1 MVEVKIGDVCPCFQ
15 EEVMAKFILSSF
27 ADEASP
33 MLDEQFEASK
43 AHGFTHIEVRGVDE
57 KNMADYSVDQA
68 KEIAR
73 RFEAAGIQVSALGSP
88 FGKIDITA
96 DFEPH
101 AEYMKKGLE
110 IANILGTKRVR
121 LFSFFMP
128 KGEDP
133 AVYREEVFARMDK
146 MADLCKQAG
155 LLCCHENE
163 KDIYGDT
170 IDRTLDL
177 LKTFEGRIVGVFDP
191 ANFIQC
197 GQDTWQAWQTLAPYI
212 DYIHIKDCKADGTIM
227 PAGRG
232 IGHIPDIIRAY
243 GQKDGD
249 RFITLEPHLM
259 EFTGLQGLEKDDVS
273 NMHHEFTFENNR
285 QSFDYAADSLKEI
298 IASVLSE

>member
-1 MVEVKIGDVCPCFQ
+1 
-15 EEVMAKFILSSF
+15 MAEFILSSF

-33 MLDEQFEASK
+33 MLDQQFEATK

-57 KNMADYSVDQA
+57 KNIADYSVEEA
-68 KEIAR
+68 KEVAR

-88 FGKIDITA
+88 FGKIDVTD
-96 DFEPH
+96 DFAPH

-128 KGEDP
+128 KDQNP
-133 AVYREEVFARMDK
+133 DDYREEVFARMDK

-163 KDIYGDT
+163 KGIYGDT
-170 IDRTLDL
+170 IARTLEI
-177 LKTFEGRIVGVFDP
+177 LKYFEGRIVGVFDP

-197 GQDTWQAWQTLAPYI
+197 QQDTLEAWKALESYI

-227 PAGRG
+227 PAGKG
-232 IGHIPDIIRAY
+232 IGHIPEIIRAY
-243 GQKDGD
+243 KQKEGQ
-249 RFITLEPHLM
+249 RIITLEPHLM
-259 EFTGLQGLEKDDVS
+259 EFSGLQGLEKDDVS
-273 NMHHEFTFENNR
+273 QMQHEYSFRDNR
-285 QSFDYAADSLKEI
+285 ESFDFAAVTLKDI
-298 IASVLSE
+298 IQSVVCE

>member
-1 MVEVKIGDVCPCFQ
+1 
-15 EEVMAKFILSSF
+15 MANFILSSF

-33 MLDEQFEASK
+33 MLDEQFAASK
-43 AHGFTHIEVRGVDE
+43 AHGFRYIEVRGVDE
-57 KNMADYSVDQA
+57 KNMADYTVEEA
-68 KEIAR
+68 KEVAR
-73 RFEAAGIQVSALGSP
+73 RFEAAGIGVSALGSP
-88 FGKIDITA
+88 FGKIDITD
-96 DFEPH
+96 DFAPH

-133 AVYREEVFARMDK
+133 NNYREEVFERMDK
-146 MADLCKQAG
+146 MADLCKEAG

-170 IDRTLDL
+170 IARTLDI
-177 LKTFEGRIVGVFDP
+177 LKTFEGRVVGVFDP
-191 ANFIQC
+191 ANFVQC
-197 GQDTWQAWQTLAPYI
+197 GQDTWEAWKVLEPYI
-212 DYIHIKDCKADGTIM
+212 DYIHIKDCKEDGTIM
-227 PAGRG
+227 PAGKG
-232 IGHIPDIIRAY
+232 IGHIPEIIRAY
-243 GQKDGD
+243 KQKEGN

-273 NMHHEFTFENNR
+273 KMQHEYTFENNR
-285 QSFDYAADSLKEI
+285 QSFDYAATSLKEI

>member
-1 MVEVKIGDVCPCFQ
+1 
-15 EEVMAKFILSSF
+15 MAKFILSSF

-33 MLDEQFEASK
+33 MLNEQFEATK
-43 AHGFTHIEVRGVDE
+43 AHGFTHIEVRGVDD
-57 KNMADYSVDQA
+57 KNMADYSVDEA
-68 KEIAR
+68 KEVAR

-88 FGKIDITA
+88 FGKIDITD
-96 DFEPH
+96 DFAPH

-128 KGEDP
+128 KGENPDD
-133 AVYREEVFARMDK
+133 YREEVFARMDK
-146 MADLCKQAG
+146 MADLCKEAG

-170 IDRTLDL
+170 IARTLDL

-197 GQDTWQAWQTLAPYI
+197 HQDTLEAWKALEPYI
-212 DYIHIKDCKADGTIM
+212 DYIHIKDCKEDGTIM
-227 PAGRG
+227 PAGKG
-232 IGHIPDIIRAY
+232 MGHIPEIIRAY
-243 GQKDGD
+243 SQKEGD

-259 EFTGLQGLEKDDVS
+259 EFSGLQGLEKDDVS
-273 NMHHEFTFENNR
+273 NMHHEYSFANNR
-285 QSFDYAADSLKEI
+285 ESFDFAAATLNKI
-298 IASVLSE
+298 IQSVLSE